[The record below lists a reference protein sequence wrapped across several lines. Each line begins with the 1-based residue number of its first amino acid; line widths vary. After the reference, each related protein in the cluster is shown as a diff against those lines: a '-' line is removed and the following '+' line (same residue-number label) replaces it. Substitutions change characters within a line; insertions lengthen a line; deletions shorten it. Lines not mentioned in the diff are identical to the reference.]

1 MNDQNTIA
9 KNGKQIK
16 RNSIDIKRKYTEQ
29 NPKNKKQIQIQTSK
43 QKGTSE
49 NTKRWQFLKNQQ
61 NAKTYTKQWE
71 QLKDDQRGK

>member
-49 NTKRWQFLKNQQ
+49 NTKR
-61 NAKTYTKQWE
+61 
-71 QLKDDQRGK
+71 